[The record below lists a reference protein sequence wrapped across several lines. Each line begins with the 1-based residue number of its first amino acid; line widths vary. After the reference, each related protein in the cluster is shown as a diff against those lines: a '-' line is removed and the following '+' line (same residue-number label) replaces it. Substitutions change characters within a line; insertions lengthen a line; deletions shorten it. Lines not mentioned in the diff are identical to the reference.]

1 MAKDYQFIGVIKG
14 PTAYL
19 GDFGCTVERMTVTA
33 EEIEEELENG
43 ETADDYISY
52 YIEEYINEWDQKFC
66 SAQVYTK
73 EQWEFIQMMSK
84 QF

>member
-14 PTAYL
+14 PAAYL
-19 GDFGCTVERMTVTA
+19 GDFCCTVERMTITA
-33 EEIEEELENG
+33 EEIEGELENG
-43 ETADDYISY
+43 ETVDDYIEY